1 MGPNNKSSSGKKK
14 IEGSYANYFK
24 VGHNAFE
31 FVIDFGQYYTGNEEA
46 ELCQRIVTGPVY
58 AKKLLK
64 ILEQSVQQYESSF
77 GMIKE

>member
-1 MGPNNKSSSGKKK
+1 MGPKNKSFSSKKK

-31 FVIDFGQYYTGNEEA
+31 FVIDFGQYYTGTEEA
-46 ELCQRIVTGPVY
+46 ELCHRIVTGPVY

-64 ILEQSVQQYESSF
+64 ILEQSVQQYESAF